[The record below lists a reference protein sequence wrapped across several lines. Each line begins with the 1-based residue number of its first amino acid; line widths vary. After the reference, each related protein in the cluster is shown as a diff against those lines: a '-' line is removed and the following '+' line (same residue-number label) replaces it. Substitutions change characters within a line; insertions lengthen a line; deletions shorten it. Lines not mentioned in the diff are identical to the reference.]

1 MEHGRMLRHYEGQP
15 VGTSKR
21 YAAHIDA
28 RMGEKI
34 DQAVMR
40 DRQPETLTDLELE
53 LNVEPLTGTPTPMP
67 VYAWVRYGATGM
79 QVKARAVA
87 WTNRAVAVEWEVPG
101 GMQRAWVWASAVDKR
116 SPD

>member
-1 MEHGRMLRHYEGQP
+1 M
-15 VGTSKR
+15 GTSKR

-53 LNVEPLTGTPTPMP
+53 LQMEPLTRTPKPMP
-67 VYAWVRYGATGM
+67 VYAWVRYGSTGM
-79 QVKARAVA
+79 RVKARAVA
-87 WTNRAVAVEWEVPG
+87 WTNRAVAVEWEAPG
-101 GMQRAWVWASAVDKR
+101 GMHRAWVWASAVDQR
-116 SPD
+116 TDSP

>member
-1 MEHGRMLRHYEGQP
+1 M
-15 VGTSKR
+15 GTSKR

-53 LNVEPLTGTPTPMP
+53 LNVEPLTRTPKPMP
-67 VYAWVRYGATGM
+67 VFAWVRYGSSGM
-79 QVKARAVA
+79 RVKARAVA
-87 WTNRAVAVEWEVPG
+87 WTNKAVAVEWEAPG
-101 GMQRAWVWASAVDKR
+101 GLHRAWVWASAVDQR
-116 SPD
+116 SED